1 MTTMPMPF
9 PVPHACYEGNFDPS
23 RIRMP
28 RSSQDMAAM
37 LRIAYRSGFKDGNDL
52 GYKDGYNLG
61 RQDGYDDGYQDG
73 YNDGLYDG

>member
-1 MTTMPMPF
+1 MD
-9 PVPHACYEGNFDPS
+9 NIFDPS

-37 LRIAYRSGFKDGNDL
+37 LRIAYRLGFKDGNDL
-52 GYKDGYNLG
+52 GYRDGY
-61 RQDGYDDGYQDG
+61 QDGYDDGYQDG

>member
-1 MTTMPMPF
+1 MTTTPMPF

-28 RSSQDMAAM
+28 RSGQDMAAM

-52 GYKDGYNLG
+52 GY
-61 RQDGYDDGYQDG
+61 QDGYS
-73 YNDGLYDG
+73 DGLYDGRENDGHMDLFVGRE